1 MSQPVIEI
9 NDLSFSYERKQ
20 ILKNVSLELKDHGF
34 YIFLGPNG
42 GGKTTL
48 IKLIMGIL
56 SPRKGNVKVYGQS
69 PKNKRENFGYIPQS
83 LQFDPIFPLTL
94 FEFIHQGLLSQLP
107 WHGRWPKW
115 TYEKVEQ
122 MLDQF
127 SLKDLRKKRYW

>member
-1 MSQPVIEI
+1 MHEI
-9 NDLSFSYERKQ
+9 IRFHKIHFEYDQ
-20 ILKNVSLELKDHGF
+20 TPILKDVSLCIYPGEFIHV
-34 YIFLGPNG
+34 IGPNG

-94 FEFIHQGLLSQLP
+94 F
-107 WHGRWPKW
+107 
-115 TYEKVEQ
+115 
-122 MLDQF
+122 
-127 SLKDLRKKRYW
+127 